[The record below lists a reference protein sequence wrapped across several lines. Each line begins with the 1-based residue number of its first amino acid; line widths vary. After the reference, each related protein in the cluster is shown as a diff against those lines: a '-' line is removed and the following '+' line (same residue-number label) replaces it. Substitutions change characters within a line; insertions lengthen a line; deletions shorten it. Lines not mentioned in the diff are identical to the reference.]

1 MDDLEGSLML
11 GKICTD
17 TRTLAPEL
25 FVTVDEKAMCYKGR
39 WFYRACDSIVFEKSD
54 GGKTFC
60 VLPSGHSGNVDH
72 RDADGRRTRLGG
84 GIQTIED
91 EIRQNVRSLFR
102 LTGLDEDEIFN
113 ALNALVYAGY
123 KIEKVTRAENR

>member
-1 MDDLEGSLML
+1 MGDLDGSLML
-11 GKICTD
+11 GEISTD
-17 TRTLAPEL
+17 TITLAPEL
-25 FVTVDEKAMCYKGR
+25 FVTADLKVIGYKGN
-39 WFYRACDSIVFEKSD
+39 WYYRSCESFVFEKRD
-54 GGKTFC
+54 GSKTFC
-60 VLPSGHSGNVDH
+60 VLPSGHSGQVDH
-72 RDADGRRTRLGG
+72 RDADGRRTRLDG

-91 EIRQNVRSLFR
+91 EIRQNVRSLLR